1 MTADAAG
8 HPAPMLLVLTLRW
21 LAFGWMLVVALLS
34 GQIQRPVEAGLAL
47 LAAGCWTLW
56 LTVAAV
62 RRIGRVLAVDLGVA
76 MALVVASGYVHPP
89 HALLTN
95 HPTFTGAYP
104 AAAVAACAVVHRLR
118 GGIAAGA
125 VLGLTL
131 PVAYAANGVTPAGL
145 SFLQVLTMTG
155 WGLSYVL
162 LGGVVGA
169 VAGQVDLL
177 HRQAVRSGE
186 QAARTTERE
195 RLAARIHDD
204 VLQDLGRLRA
214 RIGDLGA
221 GPALAAVAEGIARQE
236 AALRGLARSD
246 PGPAPPGPNATAS
259 LRDRLAELAGRHGE
273 LPVRLVASGP
283 VRLPPDVVEEIV
295 AAVRELL
302 TNVDKHARAHRV
314 WLTVLHERRHVTVTV
329 RDNGVG
335 FAPDLDTGGL
345 GLRVSVGARVE
356 RLAGQVRI
364 RSSPGHGTEVELRVP
379 TRPALTREV

>member
-1 MTADAAG
+1 
-8 HPAPMLLVLTLRW
+8 MLLVLTLRW
-21 LAFGWMLVVALLS
+21 VAFGWMLVVALLS
-34 GQIQRPVEAGLAL
+34 GQVQRPVEAGLAL
-47 LAAGCWTLW
+47 LGTGCWTAW

-62 RRIGRVLAVDLGVA
+62 RRIGRVLTVDMGVA
-76 MALVVASGYVHPP
+76 MALVVVSGHVHPP

-95 HPTFTGAYP
+95 HPTFMGAYP

-118 GGIAAGA
+118 GGIGAGA

-131 PVAYAANGVTPAGL
+131 PVAYAANGVPPTGL
-145 SFLQVLTMTG
+145 SFLQVLTMVG

-177 HRQAVRSGE
+177 YRQAVHSRE
-186 QAARTTERE
+186 QAARTTERQ

-214 RIGDLGA
+214 RIGDLATGS
-221 GPALAAVAEGIARQE
+221 ALAAVAEGIARQE
-236 AALRGLARSD
+236 AALRGLARSEPSPPPPD
-246 PGPAPPGPNATAS
+246 PHATAS
-259 LRDRLAELAGRHGE
+259 LRDRLAELAERHPE

-283 VRLPPDVVEEIV
+283 VRLPADVVDEIA
-295 AAVRELL
+295 AAVGELL
-302 TNVDKHARAHRV
+302 TNVGKHARAHRV

-335 FAPDLDTGGL
+335 FAPDAGAAGL
-345 GLRVSVGARVE
+345 GLRVSVEARVA
-356 RLAGQVRI
+356 RLAGRVRL
-364 RSSPGHGTEVELRVP
+364 RSSPGHGTEVELCLPLRP
-379 TRPALTREV
+379 TGEV